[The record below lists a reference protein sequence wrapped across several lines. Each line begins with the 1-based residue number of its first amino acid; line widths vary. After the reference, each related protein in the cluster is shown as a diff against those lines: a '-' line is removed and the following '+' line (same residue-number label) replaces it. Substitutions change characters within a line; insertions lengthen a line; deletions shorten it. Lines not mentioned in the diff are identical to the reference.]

1 MLKPTFFNLS
11 KYQSSK
17 LYSPHVFITEI
28 KLIVLLVQLNNN
40 AANVQSYCRAGN
52 QLNVSCFSTR
62 AAVALTQFMVC
73 VYYPIT

>member
-17 LYSPHVFITEI
+17 LYSPRVFITEI

-52 QLNVSCFSTR
+52 Q
-62 AAVALTQFMVC
+62 
-73 VYYPIT
+73 